1 MAYMDTGR
9 MFCGLFIAQ
18 QLKKI
23 VNAKKFN
30 DKDIAYNW
38 RAKDLKDKA
47 AEEAKNRKDEVIKK
61 IHE

>member
-1 MAYMDTGR
+1 